1 VLIERCYFNTGD
13 DCIAIKSGR
22 NADGRRRNMPS
33 QNIIVRDCRM
43 ANGHGGV
50 VIGSEVSG
58 GARNIFV
65 ENCEMDSPNLDR
77 VIRLKTNTCRGGVT
91 ENIFVRNVRVGQCKE
106 AVLKINLVYEPSEQS
121 QRGFYPVVRNIHLEN
136 VNCESS
142 RYGAFIDGLPDSTNV
157 YGIYVN
163 NCRWN
168 GVKEDGNLLR
178 GQMKDVMFNNVTIN
192 GKTIQ

>member
-1 VLIERCYFNTGD
+1 
-13 DCIAIKSGR
+13 
-22 NADGRRRNMPS
+22 M
-33 QNIIVRDCRM
+33 
-43 ANGHGGV
+43 
-50 VIGSEVSG
+50 
-58 GARNIFV
+58 
-65 ENCEMDSPNLDR
+65 
-77 VIRLKTNTCRGGVT
+77 
-91 ENIFVRNVRVGQCKE
+91 VGQCKE
-106 AVLKINLVYEPSEQS
+106 AVLKINLVYEPSERS